1 MTSDERMFFNT
12 TPGALPLY
20 EVLRNKLLTECP
32 DTTLQVQKSQITFKV
47 KYGYAFVSLAADE
60 GLPGGV
66 PNRDLRP
73 FPPAGLAP
81 HRRGRGAVPQP
92 ADHHTIVSEP
102 DQLDGELMGWLREAH
117 AFALVK
123 EGVR

>member
-47 KYGYAFVSLAADE
+47 KYGYAFVSLRRMKGCPEVFLIVTFGLSHRLDSPRVWWRPRSRIPAA
-60 GLPGGV
+60 GPTL
-66 PNRDLRP
+66 
-73 FPPAGLAP
+73 
-81 HRRGRGAVPQP
+81 
-92 ADHHTIVSEP
+92 S
-102 DQLDGELMGWLREAH
+102 W
-117 AFALVK
+117 
-123 EGVR
+123 

>member
-47 KYGYAFVSLAADE
+47 KYGYAFVSL
-60 GLPGGV
+60 
-66 PNRDLRP
+66 
-73 FPPAGLAP
+73 
-81 HRRGRGAVPQP
+81 RRMKGCPEVFLICLLYTSRCV
-92 ADHHTIVSEP
+92 
-102 DQLDGELMGWLREAH
+102 
-117 AFALVK
+117 
-123 EGVR
+123 